1 MADDPKRRPQLQ
13 FGEAQARAAGAT
25 ARSMLDNT
33 LDTATRPARAQIGAA
48 YGAARAVGGAAG
60 ALRDGFMGGPR
71 LSSPPQGGPD
81 FSGVTGGASAPVTPS
96 APDFSSVRAGVRA
109 EPVLQPGAPNSF
121 TGSDGRTQRVDAASS
136 AAPGAAGAVPASG
149 PVVALRNQA
158 GGVQEATAS
167 ALDGQRR
174 ATLQARGDAA
184 SAINPMSD
192 AGELMRRFNTSQR
205 SYMNKGSPQA
215 RRMAGEAILNQLGA
229 MNTASAAG
237 QQATNESLQAAAAG
251 EAQANE
257 SYAARRLEA
266 DTFNADDGYRR
277 ATLRAEQ
284 QRPTGTTVRGMDGT
298 TSVLRNDGS
307 TSTLRNEAG
316 DPIRSPTPADAPR
329 LVSPDVEFKALTE
342 SLDNMAQMRPAK
354 PGPEQEAFDAQVAST
369 RARLQQLAG
378 APAAAGSDAGPQ
390 LVGHRD
396 GKPIYRDASGQLF
409 IDEGR

>member
-13 FGEAQARAAGAT
+13 FGEAHARAAGAT
-25 ARSMLDNT
+25 ARSMLSNT
-33 LDTATRPARAQIGAA
+33 LDTATTPTRASIGAA
-48 YGAARAVGGAAG
+48 YGAGQAVRGVGA
-60 ALRDGFMGGPR
+60 ALRDGFTGGPR
-71 LSSPPQGGPD
+71 LSAPQGPD
-81 FSGVTGGASAPVTPS
+81 FSGVTGGASPAVAP
-96 APDFSSVRAGVRA
+96 AMPDFSKVQAGVRT
-109 EPVLQPGAPNSF
+109 EPVLRPGAPNSF
-121 TGSDGRTQRVDAASS
+121 TGSDGRTQRVDT
-136 AAPGAAGAVPASG
+136 AAGAVPGAPAPVAPGTG

-158 GGVQEATAS
+158 SGVQDATARVV
-167 ALDGQRR
+167 DGQRR

-184 SAINPMSD
+184 SSLNPMSD

-215 RRMAGEAILNQLGA
+215 RRMAGEAILGQLGA
-229 MNTASAAG
+229 QNAASAAG
-237 QQATNESLQAAAAG
+237 QQATNESLQAGAAG
-251 EAQANE
+251 EGQANE

-266 DTFNADDGYRR
+266 DTFNSDEGYRR
-277 ATLRAEQ
+277 ATLQAEQ
-284 QRPTGTTVRGMDGT
+284 RRPTGTTVRSTDGT

-316 DPIRSPTPADAPR
+316 EPIRSPSATDAPR

-378 APAAAGSDAGPQ
+378 APAAASADAGPQ

-396 GKPIYRDASGQLF
+396 GKPIYRDAAGQLF